1 MNRLAN
7 KLHDIYFPAPIRL
20 LLYTA
25 RQQPNQKANTLTKNP
40 QALNKY
46 SAVEKR
52 VVFSIASLYGFR
64 MLGLFMVLP
73 VMSLYFEGYHQY
85 SAFMLGLA
93 LGVYGL
99 TQAVFQIP
107 LGLLSDKIG
116 RRPVILAGLL
126 LFIIGSVIAALADS
140 ALGVVL
146 GRALQGMGAI
156 ASTLMALV
164 TDLTAEQNRTKAM
177 ASIGGSIGISFA
189 IAMVLGPV
197 VAANFGLAGI
207 FWLTALLGF
216 VGAII
221 IINTI
226 PKTFSMHK
234 NRETQTDL
242 QQLRSLLREP
252 SLVRLNLGIFFLH
265 LTLMAAFVVI
275 PTVLVQQLEI
285 NLDQLWWVYLC
296 LLGGGF
302 IAMLPAMIFAEKR
315 NAQKKIF
322 VLAVALMTLATFVL
336 GTVQGALIT
345 LTMLFVY
352 FAAFNL
358 LEASL
363 PSWLSKVCPVGNRGT
378 AMGIYSTCQFLGTF
392 AGGVLG
398 GYALANVG
406 IDGLFWLLAVI
417 LLFWCFLASTMVSP
431 KPLQTLILPVGETK
445 ANEFVKSISNI
456 VGVEDILLI
465 EGEDLAYV
473 KVNKTLIDMESIRPF
488 LNRT

>member
-1 MNRLAN
+1 
-7 KLHDIYFPAPIRL
+7 
-20 LLYTA
+20 
-25 RQQPNQKANTLTKNP
+25 
-40 QALNKY
+40 
-46 SAVEKR
+46 
-52 VVFSIASLYGFR
+52 

-73 VMSLYFEGYHQY
+73 VMSLYFEGYHQS

-93 LGVYGL
+93 LGIYGL
-99 TQAVFQIP
+99 TQAIFQIP

-116 RRPVILAGLL
+116 RRPVILGGIL
-126 LFIIGSVIAALADS
+126 LFVLGSVIAALADS
-140 ALGVVL
+140 AMGVVV

-189 IAMVLGPV
+189 IAMVLGPI
-197 VAANFGLAGI
+197 VAASYGMAGI
-207 FWLTALLGF
+207 FWLTALLGL
-216 VGAII
+216 VGAAIL
-221 IINTI
+221 INAI
-226 PKTFSMHK
+226 PKTFSMRK
-234 NRETQTDL
+234 NRETNTDL
-242 QQLRSLLREP
+242 QQLGYLLREP
-252 SLVRLNLGIFFLH
+252 SLMRLNLGIFFLH

-275 PTVLVQQLEI
+275 PTVLVQQLGI
-285 NLDQLWWVYLC
+285 NPDQLWWVYLC

-322 VLAVALMTLATFVL
+322 VLAVVLMTVAMFVL
-336 GTVQGALIT
+336 GSAHNAVIT
-345 LTMLFVY
+345 ISMLFVY

-392 AGGVLG
+392 IGGILG
-398 GYALANVG
+398 GFALANVG
-406 IDGLFWLLAVI
+406 IQGLFWLLA
-417 LLFWCFLASTMVSP
+417 LLLLSWCFVAATMASP
-431 KPLQTLILPVGETK
+431 KPLQTLILQVGETK
-445 ANEFVKSISNI
+445 ASDFVKSISNI
-456 VGVEDILLI
+456 DGVEDILLI

-473 KVNKTLIDMESIRPF
+473 KVDKTLIDLNSFQPF

>member
-1 MNRLAN
+1 M
-7 KLHDIYFPAPIRL
+7 
-20 LLYTA
+20 
-25 RQQPNQKANTLTKNP
+25 
-40 QALNKY
+40 
-46 SAVEKR
+46 EKR
-52 VVFSIASLYGFR
+52 AVFSIASLYGFR

-73 VMSLYFEGYHQY
+73 VLSIYFDQY
-85 SAFMLGLA
+85 QQASAFLLGLA
-93 LGVYGL
+93 LGIYGL
-99 TQAVFQIP
+99 TQAVLQIP

-116 RRPVILAGLL
+116 RRPVILVGLV
-126 LFIIGSVIAALADS
+126 LFILGSVVAATADS
-140 ALGVVL
+140 AIAVII

-189 IAMVLGPV
+189 LAMVLGPV
-197 VAANFGLAGI
+197 VASNFGMAGI
-207 FWLTALLGF
+207 FWLTALMGLIG
-216 VGAII
+216 VVII
-221 IINTI
+221 FKLV
-226 PKTFSMHK
+226 PKTLSMRQ

-242 QQLRSLLREP
+242 QQLGYLLRNP
-252 SLVRLNLGIFFLH
+252 SLMRLNIGIFFLH

-275 PTVLVQQLEI
+275 PSVLVRQIAI
-285 NLDQLWWVYLC
+285 NPDQLWWVYLS

-322 VLAVALMTLATFVL
+322 VLAVALMTVAMLVL
-336 GTVQGALIT
+336 GTTDGALIT
-345 LTMLFVY
+345 VAMLFIY
-352 FAAFNL
+352 FASFNL
-358 LEASL
+358 LEALL

-378 AMGIYSTCQFLGTF
+378 AMGIYSSCQFLGTF

-398 GYALANVG
+398 GFALANLGV
-406 IDGLFWLLAVI
+406 DGLFLVLGLM
-417 LLFWCFLASTMVSP
+417 LLFWCFVASTMASP
-431 KPLQTLILPVGETK
+431 KPLQTLILQVGEIK
-445 ANEFVKSISNI
+445 ANDFVKSISNI

-473 KVNKTLIDMESIRPF
+473 KVNKNLIDLNSLEPF

>member
-1 MNRLAN
+1 
-7 KLHDIYFPAPIRL
+7 
-20 LLYTA
+20 
-25 RQQPNQKANTLTKNP
+25 
-40 QALNKY
+40 
-46 SAVEKR
+46 
-52 VVFSIASLYGFR
+52 

-73 VMSLYFEGYHQY
+73 VMSLYFEGYHQS
-85 SAFMLGLA
+85 SAFLLGLA
-93 LGVYGL
+93 LGIYGL
-99 TQAVFQIP
+99 TQAIFQIP

-116 RRPVILAGLL
+116 RRPVILGGLL
-126 LFIIGSVIAALADS
+126 FFILGSVVAATADS
-140 ALGVVL
+140 AIGVII

-197 VAANFGLAGI
+197 VASSFGMAGI
-207 FWLTALLGF
+207 FWLTALLGLI
-216 VGAII
+216 GAAIVSKA
-221 IINTI
+221 I
-226 PKTFSMHK
+226 PKTFSMRR

-242 QQLRSLLREP
+242 QQLGGLFLEP
-252 SLVRLNLGIFFLH
+252 SLMRLNIGIFFLH

-275 PTVLVQQLEI
+275 PTVLVNQLSI
-285 NLDQLWWVYLC
+285 DPDQLWWVYLS

-302 IAMLPAMIFAEKR
+302 IAMLPAMIFAEKCK
-315 NAQKKIF
+315 AQKKTF
-322 VLAVALMTLATFVL
+322 VSAVGLMTIAMFVL
-336 GTVQGALIT
+336 GTTKSSVTIVL
-345 LTMLFVY
+345 MLFVY

-378 AMGIYSTCQFLGTF
+378 AMGIYSSCQFLGTF
-392 AGGVLG
+392 AGGILG
-398 GYALANVG
+398 GFALANVG
-406 IDGLFWLLAVI
+406 VDGLFLLLAMM
-417 LLFWCFLASTMVSP
+417 LLFWCLLACTMTSP
-431 KPLQTLILPVGETK
+431 KPLQTLILQVGETK
-445 ANEFVKSISNI
+445 ADEFVKSISNI

-473 KVNKTLIDMESIRPF
+473 KVDKTLIDLDIMQPF

>member
-1 MNRLAN
+1 
-7 KLHDIYFPAPIRL
+7 
-20 LLYTA
+20 
-25 RQQPNQKANTLTKNP
+25 
-40 QALNKY
+40 
-46 SAVEKR
+46 
-52 VVFSIASLYGFR
+52 

-73 VMSLYFEGYHQY
+73 VMSLYFEGYHQS

-93 LGVYGL
+93 LGIYGL
-99 TQAVFQIP
+99 TQAIFQIP

-116 RRPVILAGLL
+116 RRPVIFGGLV
-126 LFIIGSVIAALADS
+126 LFILGSVVAAYADS
-140 ALGVVL
+140 AVGVII

-177 ASIGGSIGISFA
+177 ATIGGSIGISFA
-189 IAMVLGPV
+189 LAMVLGPI
-197 VAANFGLAGI
+197 VASSFGMEGI
-207 FWLTALLGF
+207 FWLTALLGL

-221 IINTI
+221 LVNAI
-226 PKTFSMHK
+226 PKTFSMRK
-234 NRETQTDL
+234 NRETNTDL
-242 QQLRSLLREP
+242 QRLGYLLREP
-252 SLVRLNLGIFFLH
+252 SLMRLNLGIFFLH

-275 PTVLVQQLEI
+275 PTVLVQQLGI
-285 NLDQLWWVYLC
+285 KPDQLWWVYLC

-302 IAMLPAMIFAEKR
+302 IAMLPAMIFAERR

-322 VLAVALMTLATFVL
+322 VLAVGLMTIAMFVL
-336 GTVQGALIT
+336 GNAQSAAITVS
-345 LTMLFVY
+345 MLFVY

-392 AGGVLG
+392 IGGILG
-398 GYALANVG
+398 GFALANVG
-406 IDGLFWLLAVI
+406 IDGLFWLLALM
-417 LLFWCFLASTMVSP
+417 LLFWCFVAATMASP
-431 KPLQTLILPVGETK
+431 KPLQTLILQVGETK
-445 ANEFVKSISNI
+445 ASDFVKSISNI
-456 VGVEDILLI
+456 DGVEDILLI

-473 KVNKTLIDMESIRPF
+473 KVDKTLIDLEIFQPF

>member
-1 MNRLAN
+1 
-7 KLHDIYFPAPIRL
+7 
-20 LLYTA
+20 
-25 RQQPNQKANTLTKNP
+25 LTNNP
-40 QALNKY
+40 QNLNQF
-46 SAVEKR
+46 STIEKR
-52 VVFSIASLYGFR
+52 AVFSIASLYGFR

-73 VMSLYFEGYHQY
+73 VMSLYFEGYHQS

-93 LGVYGL
+93 LGIYGL
-99 TQAVFQIP
+99 TQAIFQIP

-116 RRPVILAGLL
+116 RRPVIFGGLL
-126 LFIIGSVIAALADS
+126 LFILGSVVAAYADS
-140 ALGVVL
+140 AVGVII

-177 ASIGGSIGISFA
+177 ATIGGSIGISFA
-189 IAMVLGPV
+189 LAMVLGPI
-197 VAANFGLAGI
+197 VASSFGMEGI
-207 FWLTALLGF
+207 FWLTALLGL

-221 IINTI
+221 LVNAI
-226 PKTFSMHK
+226 PKTFSMRK
-234 NRETQTDL
+234 NRETNTDL
-242 QQLRSLLREP
+242 QRLGYLLREP
-252 SLVRLNLGIFFLH
+252 SLMRLNLGIFFLH

-275 PTVLVQQLEI
+275 PTVLVQQLGI
-285 NLDQLWWVYLC
+285 KPDQLWWVYLC

-302 IAMLPAMIFAEKR
+302 IAMLPAMIFAERR

-322 VLAVALMTLATFVL
+322 VLAVGLMTIAMFVL
-336 GTVQGALIT
+336 GNAQSAAITVS
-345 LTMLFVY
+345 MLFVY

-392 AGGVLG
+392 IGGILG
-398 GYALANVG
+398 GFALANVG
-406 IDGLFWLLAVI
+406 IDGLFWLLALM
-417 LLFWCFLASTMVSP
+417 LLFWCFVAATMASP
-431 KPLQTLILPVGETK
+431 KPLQTLILQVGETK
-445 ANEFVKSISNI
+445 ASDFVKSISNI
-456 VGVEDILLI
+456 DGVEDILLI

-473 KVNKTLIDMESIRPF
+473 KVDKTLIDLEIFQPF